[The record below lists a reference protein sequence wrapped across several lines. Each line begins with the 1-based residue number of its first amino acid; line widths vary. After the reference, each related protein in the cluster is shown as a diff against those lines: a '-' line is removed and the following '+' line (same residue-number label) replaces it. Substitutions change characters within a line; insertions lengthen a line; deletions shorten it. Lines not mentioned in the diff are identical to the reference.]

1 VAPVRMMCTQ
11 ILWGE
16 HVFLAMEA
24 QPVCVVGG
32 FTQILRGEREGQL
45 EGQPSVLDV
54 FYSSETVW
62 YVGLLLQ

>member
-24 QPVCVVGG
+24 QSVCVVGG
-32 FTQILRGEREGQL
+32 FFGESVPPGYL
-45 EGQPSVLDV
+45 EGQPNVLDV
-54 FYSSETVW
+54 C
-62 YVGLLLQ
+62 